1 MLAAASGLLPLP
13 QNDLLEVL
21 VFLSQSND
29 TEIAT
34 AARETLAEQNND
46 ELLVLARI
54 ETTSPRV
61 LGYLTS
67 RANNTRELHEA
78 VIQNRS
84 TPDEALSQFA
94 RSASDPS
101 LVELIALNL

>member
-29 TEIAT
+29 TEIAS

-46 ELLVLARI
+46 ELLVLAKI
-54 ETTSPRV
+54 ETTSSRV
-61 LGYLTS
+61 LGWS
-67 RANNTRELHEA
+67 
-78 VIQNRS
+78 
-84 TPDEALSQFA
+84 
-94 RSASDPS
+94 
-101 LVELIALNL
+101 

>member
-29 TEIAT
+29 TEIAS

-46 ELLVLARI
+46 ELLVLAKI
-54 ETTSPRV
+54 ETTSSRV

-67 RANNTRELHEA
+67 RANNTRSHS
-78 VIQNRS
+78 NY
-84 TPDEALSQFA
+84 A
-94 RSASDPS
+94 R
-101 LVELIALNL
+101 